1 MEGSSVPFLFLVL
14 LPFLSFRPSAAAADG
29 DGLAFAGRLQS
40 DEMGFISALITKKG
54 LDFAR
59 DLLVEQAVDALIPLH
74 LRDIEKTLSVP
85 FVGKVY
91 VKLSS
96 VTLDHI
102 EISSSTI
109 QPGPSGVAIVASDA
123 TANITMEWYYSYTTW
138 FFPLEISDSGNASVQ
153 IEGMEIGLTTRMENQ
168 GGTLKLTAVEVGCSM
183 DDLSITLEGGAS
195 WLYQGLLDAFEEQIR
210 ASVETTIK
218 KKITQGISKF
228 DSLMQSLPK
237 EVKVDDIVSLNVTFV
252 NQPILGNSS
261 IEVNVNG
268 LFIGNNQ
275 PAVSRLLKR
284 NSEEPVLCDGFS
296 PMLGISLREAVFSSA
311 SVSYFEGGQ
320 MHWTVDKVS
329 DQSLL
334 NTAGWRFIIP
344 QLYKKYPND
353 DMKLNIV
360 LTGPPTL
367 KISRERFDAS
377 ILADMTVDVL
387 EADGEVSV
395 ACISVIV
402 SASGV
407 PEISGNNL
415 GGRIEIDDFTLT
427 LKWSNIG
434 NFHMY
439 LIQGVMRVFLNNVVV
454 PYVNSRLRVG
464 FPLPI
469 IHGFTLQNANI
480 ISSDSRIDVCTDLVY
495 TSSEGIYP
503 I

>member
-40 DEMGFISALITKKG
+40 DEMGFISALITKNG

-183 DDLSITLEGGAS
+183 DDLSIALEGGAS

-284 NSEEPVLCDGFS
+284 NSEEP
-296 PMLGISLREAVFSSA
+296 
-311 SVSYFEGGQ
+311 GGQ

-360 LTGPPTL
+360 LTAPPTL

-387 EADGEVSV
+387 EADG
-395 ACISVIV
+395 
-402 SASGV
+402 
-407 PEISGNNL
+407 
-415 GGRIEIDDFTLT
+415 RDDDFTLT

-439 LIQGVMRVFLNNVVV
+439 LIQVHSSFIKLFILSSLELETIKFGGDAVFLNNVVV

-469 IHGFTLQNANI
+469 IHGFTLPKCKYN
-480 ISSDSRIDVCTDLVY
+480 LF
-495 TSSEGIYP
+495 GF
-503 I
+503 